1 MRIEFSFPY
10 KFLTMYTIITIQL
23 SINSKLCFNRARPSF
38 FLFRLQRFVLCWH
51 PYNIL
56 IKEWFESVEF
66 KQPLRTGLYAEHT
79 NWIRQDKNDALNQ
92 LLRCVNSFRLRKI
105 GQAADEIVFQKVQHS
120 T

>member
-1 MRIEFSFPY
+1 
-10 KFLTMYTIITIQL
+10 MYTIIAIQL

-38 FLFRLQRFVLCWH
+38 FLFHLQRFVLC
-51 PYNIL
+51 IG
-56 IKEWFESVEF
+56 WFESVEF